1 MIICTTLLAD
11 ALQHTAIAF
20 QPEWQQVNAPFFSGE
35 YLFPS
40 AFADCPEIDWLY
52 RSSARQ

>member
-40 AFADCPEIDWLY
+40 AFADYPEIDWLY